1 MAKHEKISEERK
13 KLIKEFINQNNITTA
28 KDIEEALKNMFKDT
42 LQEMLEAE
50 MTTQLGYDKYEYTD
64 EVKQNYRNGYGTKN
78 IHSSAGDFEIK
89 VPRDRNGEFDPIIVE
104 KGNNDISNIE
114 QKIIRMYARGNS
126 NKEIYEQMKELYG
139 VHISPDMVTSITNKI
154 IPKIKEWQN
163 RPLESVY
170 PIVFIDATYFN
181 VKIEQ
186 SIVKRAV
193 YIILGVKLI
202 GEKEVLGFYISEVE
216 SAKQWANILNN
227 LKNRGVKD
235 ILLLCADG
243 LSGLK
248 EAIGA
253 VFPMVEFQRCIVH
266 MIRNTVA
273 YVSYKDRKELCSD
286 LKKIYTA
293 ADADAGYENLLELQE
308 KWEARKVS
316 LDNWSNNWDAIIPF
330 FKFGPELRKI
340 MYTTNAIESLNNS
353 YKRINKGRR
362 IFPSETSLEKS
373 LYLATE
379 IITERWTA
387 KYPNWGVILRELRIH
402 YGDRIPSTI
411 TI

>member
-1 MAKHEKISEERK
+1 MS
-13 KLIKEFINQNNITTA
+13 
-28 KDIEEALKNMFKDT
+28 
-42 LQEMLEAE
+42 
-50 MTTQLGYDKYEYTD
+50 TQLGYNKYEYTD
-64 EVKQNYRNGYGTKN
+64 EAKTNYRNGYGSKT
-78 IHSSAGDFEIK
+78 IHSSAGDFK
-89 VPRDRNGEFDPIIVE
+89 LDVPRDRNGEFEPMIVE
-104 KGNNDISNIE
+104 KGSIDISDIE
-114 QKIIRMYARGNS
+114 QKIIRMYARGTS

-139 VHISPDMVTSITNKI
+139 VNISPDMVTSITNKV

-170 PIVFIDATYFN
+170 PIIFIDATYFN

-193 YIILGVKLI
+193 YIILGVNLS

-216 SAKQWANILNN
+216 SAKQWAGILNN

-235 ILLLCADG
+235 ILVLCADG

-248 EAIGA
+248 EAIA
-253 VFPMVEFQRCIVH
+253 AIYPMVEFQRCIVH

-273 YVSYKDRKELCSD
+273 FVSYKDRKELCKD
-286 LKKIYTA
+286 LKSIYTA
-293 ADADAGYENLLELQE
+293 ADADVAYTNLLELQE
-308 KWEARKVS
+308 KWSKRKVS
-316 LDNWSNNWDAIIPF
+316 LDNWSNNWDAIVPF

-362 IFPSETSLEKS
+362 IFPSEQSLEKS
-373 LYLATE
+373 LFLATE
-379 IITERWTA
+379 IITEKWTA
-387 KYPNWGVILRELRIH
+387 KYQNWGVILQELRIH
-402 YGDRIPSTI
+402 YGDRIPNTI
-411 TI
+411 NV